1 MKQAIL
7 ALALMMAASSAS
19 ATGTLPPVPVT
30 VTNFP
35 ASVQSQSFLASGFE
49 SIVQAGNATVNYLP
63 IHAPGF
69 STLDLCNDFLSGR
82 RALALGLAA
91 NSKPQTRKVDA
102 DCYPQTS
109 VPE

>member
-7 ALALMMAASSAS
+7 ALALIMAASAAS
-19 ATGTLPPVPVT
+19 ATRTIPPVPVT
-30 VTNFP
+30 VVNFP
-35 ASVQSQSFLASGFE
+35 VSVPSQSFLASGFE
-49 SIVQAGNATVNYLP
+49 SIRQAGNATVNYLP

-91 NSKPQTRKVDA
+91 NGQTQTRKVDA
-102 DCYPQTS
+102 DCYPQT
-109 VPE
+109 E

>member
-1 MKQAIL
+1 MKQIFIAVV
-7 ALALMMAASSAS
+7 LMMFAGMAS

-35 ASVQSQSFLASGFE
+35 AAVQTQTFVASGFE
-49 SIVQAGNATVNYLP
+49 SIKQAGNATVNYLT

-91 NSKPQTRKVDA
+91 NGQVQTRKVDA
-102 DCYPQTS
+102 DCYPQT
-109 VPE
+109 VAPE

>member
-1 MKQAIL
+1 MQQAIL
-7 ALALMMAASSAS
+7 ALALMMAASAAS

-30 VTNFP
+30 VVNFP
-35 ASVQSQSFLASGFE
+35 AAAQSQSFVASGFE
-49 SIVQAGNATVNYLP
+49 ASVQAGRSTVNYLP
-63 IHAPGF
+63 IQAPGF

-102 DCYPQTS
+102 DCYPQT
-109 VPE
+109 VTE

>member
-1 MKQAIL
+1 MKQIFIAVV
-7 ALALMMAASSAS
+7 LMMFAGMVS

-30 VTNFP
+30 VVNFP
-35 ASVQSQSFLASGFE
+35 TAQASWVASGFE
-49 SIVQAGNATVNYLP
+49 SVTQAGNQTVYFLP
-63 IHAPGF
+63 ISESGF
-69 STLDLCNDFLSGR
+69 ATEDLCNDFLSGR

>member
-7 ALALMMAASSAS
+7 VLALMMFASVAS

-30 VTNFP
+30 VVNFP
-35 ASVQSQSFLASGFE
+35 AAVQSQSFVASGFE
-49 SIVQAGNATVNYLP
+49 SIVQTGSSTVNYLP

-102 DCYPQTS
+102 DCYPQT
-109 VPE
+109 VTE

>member
-1 MKQAIL
+1 MKQIFIAIV
-7 ALALMMAASSAS
+7 LMMFAGMAS
-19 ATGTLPPVPVT
+19 ATLTPVPVT
-30 VTNFP
+30 VVNFP
-35 ASVQSQSFLASGFE
+35 AAVQSQSFVASGFE
-49 SIVQAGNATVNYLP
+49 SIVQAGSSTVNYLP

-102 DCYPQTS
+102 DCYPQT
-109 VPE
+109 E